1 MKSFQIKNLIQKQ
14 VSGEWG
20 KEVVDGEG
28 VKVIRTANFLAT
40 GKINFENIV
49 HRSIDQR
56 KIEQK
61 KLMDGDILI
70 EKSGGSP
77 TQPVGRVVYFEN
89 PDGDTYLCNNFS
101 SILRPNT
108 EIVFPKYLF
117 YSLLF
122 NHKIGKT
129 LRFQNKTT
137 GIINLKLDSYL
148 ESKIPIPPIDDQTR
162 IATLLS
168 KVESLIARRKKS
180 IADLEKLLKSTF
192 LEMFGDPV
200 RNEMGWVVK
209 KLGEISK
216 VQGGLQVT
224 SKRKS
229 NPIEMPYLRVANV
242 YRDLLVLDE
251 IKTIRVTKS
260 EIERVL
266 LKKGDILI
274 VEGHG
279 NPNEIGRSAVWDG
292 SIEKCLHQNHLIRV
306 RLFNEILPIYCS
318 YYINSSAGRQQMF
331 RAGKTTSGLNTISSG
346 NVKDTLISIPP
357 IIYQTQFAAIV
368 EKVEALK
375 EKYQDSLNDLETLYG
390 ALSQKAF
397 KGELDLSRVPLAV
410 ALKAKDIITG
420 KPEPGRP
427 VLTVQD
433 KPIKKP
439 ETREEILHQLFKTFL
454 SSVKS
459 KSISMDDFWL
469 EAEEKFPDL
478 MDEDAPSLGI
488 ADYDRVRDLLFEML
502 SSGKLAQVF
511 NEEENRMEILTI
523 P

>member
-49 HRSIDQR
+49 HRSINQR

-61 KLMDGDILI
+61 KLIDGDILI

-101 SILRPNT
+101 SILRPNA

-137 GIINLKLDSYL
+137 GIINLRLDSYL
-148 ESKIPIPPIDDQTR
+148 ESKIPLPSISDQTR

-168 KVESLIARRKKS
+168 KVEFLIARRKKS
-180 IADLEKLLKSTF
+180 IADLDALLKSTF

-200 RNEMGWVVK
+200 RNEKKWIEEPLD
-209 KLGEISK
+209 KLGTIERGVSK
-216 VQGGLQVT
+216 HRPRNAPELLGGKYPLIQTGDVANSGT
-224 SKRKS
+224 FIQDYHQTYSELGLKQSKLWPKGTLCITIAANIAKTGILTFNACFPDSVVGFQTGNKS
-229 NPIEMPYLRVANV
+229 NV
-242 YRDLLVLDE
+242 YYIHFLFAFLQ
-251 IKTIRVTKS
+251 
-260 EIERVL
+260 
-266 LKKGDILI
+266 DIL
-274 VEGHG
+274 
-279 NPNEIGRSAVWDG
+279 
-292 SIEKCLHQNHLIRV
+292 EKKAPHAAQKNINLR
-306 RLFNEILPIYCS
+306 IL
-318 YYINSSAGRQQMF
+318 
-331 RAGKTTSGLNTISSG
+331 KTLK
-346 NVKDTLISIPP
+346 VPRPP
-357 IIYQTQFAAIV
+357 INLQNRFAAIV
-368 EKVEALK
+368 EKVETLK
-375 EKYQDSLNDLETLYG
+375 DKNQDSLKDLETLYG

-397 KGELDLSRVPLAV
+397 KGELDLSRIPLAV
-410 ALKAKDIITG
+410 DLKPKDIITA
-420 KPEPGRP
+420 KPYVGEPT
-427 VLTVQD
+427 LTVQD
-433 KPIKKP
+433 QPVKAS
-439 ETREEILHQLFKTFL
+439 ESREQVLHQLFKAFI
-454 SSVKS
+454 SGAKN
-459 KSISMDDFWL
+459 KSIPLDDFWL
-469 EAEEKFPDL
+469 EAEERFLDL
-478 MDEDAPSLGI
+478 MDEDAQLLGV

-502 SSGKLAQVF
+502 ASGKVAQVF
-511 NEEENRMEILTI
+511 NEQENRMEIREVS
-523 P
+523 